1 MQEKYWA
8 SKIPVVYA
16 LLFVLNLIL
25 YILFEILVLYTLP
38 ANPDSTVLEKLDPR
52 YGQSQVLW
60 TESTGKMTCHLVQLS
75 DGTLELITARRHD
88 FSLKRYRV
96 VDSQP
101 IPTPDEKDDATITVR
116 FGIHNVTVTVRNV
129 HYGVENDPQKQYDTY
144 LIEPFYLSHVGGR
157 GLPVKYLLIGAL
169 LEFLELAAYSFIK
182 QNL

>member
-1 MQEKYWA
+1 MKEKFLA

-88 FSLKRYRV
+88 FSLKCHHYCPFRHPQCYRH
-96 VDSQP
+96 
-101 IPTPDEKDDATITVR
+101 
-116 FGIHNVTVTVRNV
+116 G
-129 HYGVENDPQKQYDTY
+129 QKCP
-144 LIEPFYLSHVGGR
+144 LRCGKRSAKAI
-157 GLPVKYLLIGAL
+157 
-169 LEFLELAAYSFIK
+169 
-182 QNL
+182 